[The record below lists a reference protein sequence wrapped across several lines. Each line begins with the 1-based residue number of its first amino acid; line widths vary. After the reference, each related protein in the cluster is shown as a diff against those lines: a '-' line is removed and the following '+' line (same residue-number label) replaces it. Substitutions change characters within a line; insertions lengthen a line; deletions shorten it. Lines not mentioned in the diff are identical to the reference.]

1 MRSTK
6 GAKNVPAKTKVEN
19 IRQLKHSDNGVGV
32 AKFSL
37 NFDFGN
43 FENETPNE
51 RVKKMS
57 EEELDQIVED
67 QKSINT
73 GKSTQFALRTWQSW
87 LEQNEFAEAEKKPIE
102 VYTKQELFRLLK
114 HFYLEKRKAKGDEF
128 KPSTLKTIQRGLD
141 WHLQEKNAGFSI
153 IRDEEFT
160 ITNANKARDAEV
172 NFLKMSGKGNKPSV
186 AEKGFTHI
194 LLPRFVTLLAV

>member
-1 MRSTK
+1 MRSKK

-57 EEELDQIVED
+57 EEELDKIIED

-73 GKSTQFALRTWQSW
+73 GRSTQFALRTWQSW
-87 LEQNEFAEAEKKPIE
+87 LEQNEFAEAEKKPKSWEQKLCKSFFCPCLSVSVDSYSPCGPLDI
-102 VYTKQELFRLLK
+102 TPSACR
-114 HFYLEKRKAKGDEF
+114 FYYRNAKFCSEF
-128 KPSTLKTIQRGLD
+128 
-141 WHLQEKNAGFSI
+141 WY
-153 IRDEEFT
+153 
-160 ITNANKARDAEV
+160 
-172 NFLKMSGKGNKPSV
+172 GKYLIVPFWYAPTV
-186 AEKGFTHI
+186 
-194 LLPRFVTLLAV
+194 

>member
-1 MRSTK
+1 MRSKK

-67 QKSINT
+67 QKSIDT

-102 VYTKQELFRLLK
+102 VYTKTRTFPAFETFLLGDT
-114 HFYLEKRKAKGDEF
+114 YSKG
-128 KPSTLKTIQRGLD
+128 R
-141 WHLQEKNAGFSI
+141 
-153 IRDEEFT
+153 
-160 ITNANKARDAEV
+160 
-172 NFLKMSGKGNKPSV
+172 
-186 AEKGFTHI
+186 
-194 LLPRFVTLLAV
+194 

>member
-1 MRSTK
+1 MQIWHWT
-6 GAKNVPAKTKVEN
+6 
-19 IRQLKHSDNGVGV
+19 
-32 AKFSL
+32 
-37 NFDFGN
+37 
-43 FENETPNE
+43 E
-51 RVKKMS
+51 RVC
-57 EEELDQIVED
+57 I
-67 QKSINT
+67 
-73 GKSTQFALRTWQSW
+73 
-87 LEQNEFAEAEKKPIE
+87 EAEKKPIE

-172 NFLKMSGKGNKPSV
+172 NFLKMSGKGNKPN
-186 AEKGFTHI
+186 AAGIGFEHI
-194 LLPRFVTLLAV
+194 LLSQFVTFFVYSTQSKVIFHSSLFVPFVSVCWLVLFPLRATRCNA